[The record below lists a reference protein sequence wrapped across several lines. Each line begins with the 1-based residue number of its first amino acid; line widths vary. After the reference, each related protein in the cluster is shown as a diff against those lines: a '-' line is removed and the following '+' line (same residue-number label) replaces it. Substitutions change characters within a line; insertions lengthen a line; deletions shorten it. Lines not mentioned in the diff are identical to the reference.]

1 MRDEQF
7 GVAEP
12 VRLAV
17 FQTFEQLGD
26 EVMPCIEGC
35 IPNGEEEGMIAVG
48 VAGLE
53 VEMSDGGPGGA
64 TWRVRLEHLSVPL
77 RVCGC
82 R

>member
-1 MRDEQF
+1 MRDKQF

-26 EVMPCIEGC
+26 EVVPCIEGC
-35 IPNGEEEGMIAVG
+35 VADGEEERVFAVG
-48 VAGLE
+48 VPGLE
-53 VEMSDGGPGGA
+53 IEVADRVTLRA

-82 R
+82 W